1 VASNPCERPSV
12 AVIGKYSP
20 HSETPFIDHHF
31 YSTEGMIHT
40 MEGPDA
46 VNAQELNA
54 ILWQDAK
61 SRQALSGQK

>member
-1 VASNPCERPSV
+1 
-12 AVIGKYSP
+12 
-20 HSETPFIDHHF
+20 
-31 YSTEGMIHT
+31 MIHT